1 MFPHSNLQTIIG
13 VGVPTASQMIEIL
26 PPISTFMLG
35 GGAML
40 IDGAAVFKTVHE
52 HTWIVLIHLIN
63 LTDLTEIKININMYK
78 YFCKIYIN
86 FKYWCIIKI

>member
-1 MFPHSNLQTIIG
+1 MLLMTLMASQVYIPESAILASVMVRLARPLTLLTCTRFPLGMFPHSNLQTIIG

-52 HTWIVLIHLIN
+52 HT
-63 LTDLTEIKININMYK
+63 
-78 YFCKIYIN
+78 
-86 FKYWCIIKI
+86 